1 MTRAIFYSLSGWLR
15 VRHGSAGR
23 KPVATVRRPDRLRT
37 SRRVPAVAALPS
49 VSVTS
54 PVAPRTSTVL
64 VFSHRPE
71 VRDAIISAVGRR
83 PAPDVGRVR
92 FLEAAGIAEVLAAAD
107 AGEVD
112 LAILD
117 GEAQPT
123 GGMGLSRQLKNE
135 IDECPPVIV
144 TVRRN
149 DDRWLATWSQADAVL
164 VHPLDPLTAAETV
177 ADVLRR
183 AQAESDESRA
193 LEPGPDARA
202 LGRG

>member
-1 MTRAIFYSLSGWLR
+1 MSSA
-15 VRHGSAGR
+15 AGR
-23 KPVATVRRPDRLRT
+23 PEPQQNW
-37 SRRVPAVAALPS
+37 
-49 VSVTS
+49 
-54 PVAPRTSTVL
+54 TVL

-71 VRDAIISAVGRR
+71 VREAITLAVGRR
-83 PAPDVGRVR
+83 PAPDLGRVR
-92 FLEAAGIAEVLAAAD
+92 FREAAGIADVLAAVD
-107 AGEVD
+107 AGEID

-135 IDECPPVIV
+135 IDDCPPVIV
-144 TVRRN
+144 TVRRR

-183 AQAESDESRA
+183 ARSGELVTRS
-193 LEPGPDARA
+193 
-202 LGRG
+202 

>member
-1 MTRAIFYSLSGWLR
+1 M
-15 VRHGSAGR
+15 
-23 KPVATVRRPDRLRT
+23 
-37 SRRVPAVAALPS
+37 
-49 VSVTS
+49 
-54 PVAPRTSTVL
+54 
-64 VFSHRPE
+64 
-71 VRDAIISAVGRR
+71 AVGRR

-92 FLEAAGIAEVLAAAD
+92 FLEVAAIAEVLAACD

-135 IDECPPVIV
+135 IAGCPPVIV
-144 TVRRN
+144 TVRRR

-183 AQAESDESRA
+183 AQSGELAVRD
-193 LEPGPDARA
+193 
-202 LGRG
+202 

>member
-1 MTRAIFYSLSGWLR
+1 MRA
-15 VRHGSAGR
+15 
-23 KPVATVRRPDRLRT
+23 
-37 SRRVPAVAALPS
+37 
-49 VSVTS
+49 VTS
-54 PVAPRTSTVL
+54 PAAQRTSTVL

-71 VRDAIISAVGRR
+71 VREAIIIAVGRR

-107 AGEVD
+107 AGDVD

-135 IDECPPVIV
+135 IDDCPPIV
-144 TVRRN
+144 VTARRA

-183 AQAESDESRA
+183 AHAERDGAALNGAPDDRA
-193 LEPGPDARA
+193 LE
-202 LGRG
+202 RG